1 LLNVVERGVLNMRLS
16 LNYVRAVIEN
26 YHTDE
31 NVFVILNSIKT
42 DASKLLVVFGK
53 SGVFFLLF

>member
-1 LLNVVERGVLNMRLS
+1 LNMRLS

-42 DASKLLVVFGK
+42 DASELLVVFGK
-53 SGVFFLLF
+53 SGVFFRLFYLIH